1 MSPPIDRRTTLKWML
16 TAAATLP
23 VLGLP
28 GCGSDPAPATPGTG
42 GTSPA
47 SKTPGSQGYGT
58 DPVLAKQYARGDVW
72 PLTMTQ
78 AQRGTAV
85 VLARLIVPADADG
98 PGAVEVGVVDFL
110 DEWISAPY
118 PVQVEDRKTV
128 LEGFDWI
135 DAEAKRRFGKGSFAV
150 LTEAQQTE
158 ICDAICYLPKAKP
171 EHEQAARFFARYRDL
186 TIGAFCTSP
195 QGRQYMR
202 YIGNTPM
209 ANFDGPPPEVMK
221 RVGVGA

>member
-16 TAAATLP
+16 SAAATLP

-28 GCGSDPAPATPGTG
+28 GCGSDPAPASGSAG
-42 GTSPA
+42 SSPA
-47 SKTPGSQGYGT
+47 AKAPGSTGYGT
-58 DPVLAKQYARGDVW
+58 DPVLARQYARGDVW
-72 PLTMTQ
+72 PLTMTE
-78 AQRGTAV
+78 AQRGTAA
-85 VLARLIVPADADG
+85 VLSRLIVPADADG

-118 PVQVEDRKTV
+118 PAQVRDREIV
-128 LEGFDWI
+128 LEGFAWI
-135 DAEAKRRFGKGSFAV
+135 DAEANRRFQRGSFAV
-150 LTEAQQTE
+150 LTAAQQTE
-158 ICDAICYLPKAKP
+158 ICDAICYLPKALP

-195 QGRQYMR
+195 QGREFMR
-202 YIGNTPM
+202 YVGNTPL
-209 ANFDGPPPEVMK
+209 ASFDGPPADVRE